1 MNFKSISRPEAV
13 FFDYGH
19 TLLYETDCDIKR
31 GANELFKHITRNPGG
46 VTVNDYVNAVDEVYG
61 KAEQIIKNE
70 QCVISARVC
79 DRVIASLLNIE
90 FDLTPIEQEV
100 MFWTASAN
108 CEAMP
113 QADIM
118 LDHLNSKGIRTGMV
132 TNIIWSGEAMRERL
146 DRLLPNNRIEFI
158 AASSDYMFRKPS
170 KVLFDIALNK
180 AGLPPEKVWYCGDNP
195 KADVEGAAGLGI
207 FPVWYDNDTDSESKD
222 RSYVPQCEHLHVKDW
237 NEMIKILD
245 KL

>member
-1 MNFKSISRPEAV
+1 MTKIPYPDMIM
-13 FFDYGH
+13 FDYGH

-31 GANELFKHITRNPGG
+31 GVSELFKHIARNPRNI
-46 VTVNDYVNAVDEVYG
+46 TVDDYVNAVDEVYG
-61 KAEQIIKNE
+61 KAENVIKNE
-70 QCVISARVC
+70 QCVISAQAC

-90 FDLTPIEQEV
+90 FELTPLEQEV

-108 CEAMP
+108 CAAMP

-146 DRLLPNNRIEFI
+146 NRLLPNNRIEII
-158 AASSDYMFRKPS
+158 AASSDYIFRKPS
-170 KVLFDIALNK
+170 KILFDIALNK
-180 AGLPPEKVWYCGDNP
+180 AGLPPDKVWYCGDNP
-195 KADVEGAAGLGI
+195 KADVEGAAGAGI
-207 FPVWYDNDTDSESKD
+207 FPVWYDNDSEYKD
-222 RSYVPQCEHLHVKDW
+222 RDYVPKCEHLHIKDW
-237 NEMIKILD
+237 SEMIKILD